1 MEKGAVKHI
10 KGKIGKKQLILLV
23 LSGVVGLLLIIFPV
37 GEKKSEVRDNTFTV
51 TSYTE
56 KLEKRVRELC
66 LAVDGINKVE
76 VLLTLES
83 GSEYVYADNVKEEK
97 ETGKSWSYT
106 SDYLIVNNGN
116 GTSAVPVTEIYPK
129 IRGVAVVCNGGG
141 RADVQ
146 KKLTELLSA
155 ALGIPSSRIKITS

>member
-1 MEKGAVKHI
+1 METAI
-10 KGKIGKKQLILLV
+10 KKKLTEKIGKKHIILLV
-23 LSGVVGLLLIIFPV
+23 LLGTCGIFLILFPI
-37 GEKKSEVRDNTFTV
+37 GKDSPEASENTVSV

-56 KLEKRVRELC
+56 QLERRIRDLC
-66 LAVDGINKVE
+66 LAVEGVDKVE

-83 GSEYVYADNVKEEK
+83 GSEYVYADNIKEER
-97 ETGKSWSYT
+97 EQGKSWSYT

-141 RADVQ
+141 SASLQ

-155 ALGIPSSRIKITS
+155 ALGISAGRIKISS

>member
-1 MEKGAVKHI
+1 MEKGTK
-10 KGKIGKKQLILLV
+10 KKLSELIGKKQLFILIV
-23 LSGVVGLLLIIFPV
+23 CGVIGVILILFPF
-37 GEKKSEVRDNTFTV
+37 GKTSADAEDKKITV

-56 KLEKRVRELC
+56 KLEKRVKELC
-66 LAVDGINKVE
+66 LAVDGVEKVE

-83 GSEYVYADNVKEEK
+83 GSEYVYADNIKEER
-97 ETGKSWSYT
+97 EDGKSWSYT

-141 RADVQ
+141 SAALQ

-155 ALGIPSSRIKITS
+155 ALGIPASRIKITS